1 MDSEPYNK
9 SIEYDNIQ
17 FAIYHQLSKQDNIP
31 PSFNIFYP
39 IMVQKFMENYKHILA
54 FVEQNKH
61 VNEVAT
67 VSIYRMKTYINYGI
81 LHNKLN
87 ELHKDL
93 SSNSVLK

>member
-1 MDSEPYNK
+1 
-9 SIEYDNIQ
+9 
-17 FAIYHQLSKQDNIP
+17 
-31 PSFNIFYP
+31 
-39 IMVQKFMENYKHILA
+39 MENYKHILA